1 MKEKTKRKFSL
12 SPLSIVIFV
21 ILVLYVVSLV
31 VPLLWSLLTSVKGRL
46 DYLNN
51 PFGRPKKVVV
61 LKL

>member
-31 VPLLWSLLTSVKGRL
+31 VPLLW
-46 DYLNN
+46 
-51 PFGRPKKVVV
+51 
-61 LKL
+61 